1 MSDSLPFANGEHVV
15 PKGILGRLSKTD
27 DLNSSVVSRMASLAL
42 VSPKPSVDISVP
54 TPTGRKEGSFA
65 PELH

>member
-1 MSDSLPFANGEHVV
+1 MV